1 LHVSIVTELKLT
13 TNCCSNGNSGT
24 RWGTEMMQKSQSGKS
39 SNAMGR
45 KSHDLQH

>member
-1 LHVSIVTELKLT
+1 MTKLTLT

-24 RWGTEMMQKSQSGKS
+24 MWGTDITQKSQSGKS

-45 KSHDLQH
+45 KSHDL